1 MGQNKT
7 IHLKDLLLISAFI
20 LLAIVVSYKFFE
32 WNLLKNISTLQST
45 AITKELSILEKSN
58 KLNNSSFEKI
68 TELYSEKTKQ
78 DQKKVLYDDLDGLL
92 SLTVDND
99 KSYKDII
106 EKNQKEYSKYKL
118 LVKIIIG
125 ERGKIVQN
133 IVNSQLQYYEFELES
148 ISDSISSDYLIKNIF
163 SVGEDKEIMTSYDVK
178 VSKSPTKLYSEYFN
192 EIASLE
198 KYTRDDFKFDYEDTI
213 KDKSPYGYETL
224 KNNQEY
230 MSSYYSVVKDYVSGD
245 YDSANYKYSK
255 LQEQYLKLNIDM
267 DKLFSENIDSQQ
279 ERSKKV
285 IELIAKKDL
294 SIKTF
299 KEKSFGKYPFGGFIA
314 GWKEDLEL
322 CQIYLVKGGLLSSI
336 SGNPIKAVTFDEYLK
351 ELSQISPDTSELDTK
366 FDRSVVRYDNSDNK
380 ITYSCK
386 DTESGKEFIYIN
398 DNQ

>member
-20 LLAIVVSYKFFE
+20 LLAIVISYKFFE
-32 WNLLKNISTLQST
+32 WNLLNNISTLQGT
-45 AITKELSILEKSN
+45 AITKELSVLEKSD
-58 KLNNSSFEKI
+58 KLSNSSLEI
-68 TELYSEKTKQ
+68 IGELYSEKTKE
-78 DQKKVLYDDLDGLL
+78 DQKMILYDDLNGML
-92 SLTVDND
+92 SLTIDND

-118 LVKIIIG
+118 FSKIIIG
-125 ERGKIVQN
+125 ERGRIVQN
-133 IVNSQLQYYEFELES
+133 IVKSQLQYYELEIAS
-148 ISDSISSDYLIKNIF
+148 ISDSISNDYLIKNIF
-163 SVGEDKEIMTSYDVK
+163 LVSKDKEIMTSYDIK
-178 VSKSPTKLYSEYFN
+178 VSKSPSKLYSEYFN

-213 KDKSPYGYETL
+213 MDKSPYGYETL
-224 KNNQEY
+224 KNNREY

-267 DKLFSENIDSQQ
+267 DKLFSENSDFQQ
-279 ERSKKV
+279 ERSKKI
-285 IELIAKKDL
+285 IELIVKKDL
-294 SIKTF
+294 SIKNF
-299 KEKSFGKYPFGGFIA
+299 KEKSLGIYPFGRFVS

-336 SGNPIKAVTFDEYLK
+336 SGKPISAVTFDEYLK
-351 ELSQISPDTSELDTK
+351 ELSQVSPDTSELDAK
-366 FDRSVVRYDNSDNK
+366 FDRSVVKYDNSDGK
-380 ITYSCK
+380 IKYSCK
-386 DTESGKEFIYIN
+386 DTESGKEFSYTN